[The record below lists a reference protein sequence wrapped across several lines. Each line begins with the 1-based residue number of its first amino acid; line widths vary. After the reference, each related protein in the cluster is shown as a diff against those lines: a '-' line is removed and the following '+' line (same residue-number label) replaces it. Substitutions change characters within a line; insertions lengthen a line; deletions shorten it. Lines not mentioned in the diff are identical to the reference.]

1 MRTGLRII
9 FLACTA
15 GLTSVAGAVNLPP
28 GLAGWEDWVLQGHE
42 FRRCPFFATSMP
54 GEASSHRCAWPEPLT
69 LTVDAHG
76 GAFSQRWLVY
86 ADSWASLPGDLTHWP
101 EDVRINGAAAPVV
114 ARDGMPAVRLG
125 PGTHALSGRF
135 AWEARPEALPIAAE
149 TGIVELTV
157 DGRAVSQPER
167 PNGAVW
173 LGKRRAAEQP
183 AALEVQ
189 VYRLVQDELPVRL
202 VTRIRLQVAGDAR
215 EERFAVVLP
224 AGFTPLALDSALPA
238 RIDADGRLRAQVR
251 AGSWEVAI
259 TARGTGAAGELT
271 RPPVGESGAGR
282 WAREE
287 VWSFQGN
294 DRLRIAAAEGAGAID
309 PVQANVPP
317 EWQGLPAFRMA
328 ADSKLNIVER
338 SRGLANVDD
347 NRLTLNRRIWL
358 DFNHGGFTAV
368 DTIDGTMR
376 KDWRL
381 DMAPP
386 FTLQSARIGADA
398 LLVTEGKEPGVTGV
412 ELRLPDLS
420 LQAVSRTATTRSTLP
435 ATGWQTRLDG
445 VQGTLHLPPGH
456 LLLAVR
462 GADEAPDSWLERW
475 GLWNLFGVLIVV
487 VFTKWLAGN
496 RVAAIAL
503 GALLLMYQALPE
515 QIWLWGNLLAAIAVA
530 GAVPE
535 GRFRR
540 IAGAYRTLSF
550 VSLGVVLLP
559 FLWGQARL
567 ALYPQL
573 EIGAGRGF
581 EEILVTGSR
590 MEIAPPDV
598 PAAMMDMPAPA
609 AESVMEAETGVTSSV
624 GELKKN
630 ERRYG
635 GLNAQQVIQRYAAGT
650 LLQTGPGIPDWHY
663 NSYMFSWSGP
673 VEPDQTVQFIY
684 AGRILLALWRIVGVA
699 LTAIL
704 FFWLLRP
711 TLPGGW
717 RVTGLARNS
726 RGATAA
732 SALLSLTTALAA
744 ALVLAASPGSA
755 FAQSTP
761 DPALLKELQDRLLAP
776 PKCAPSCAEILSARV
791 MARAGVLDVT
801 LEASALAPVAV
812 AVPSASDRWQLESIT
827 VDGKSAVA
835 IARNP
840 DGSLWI
846 PLAPGAHTLQLRG
859 RPAATESLQLVFP
872 QPPRRISVDAQG
884 WTASGITEGRLLSGS
899 LELTRERVLSRATGP
914 LEAAAEFPA
923 FVRVTRYFN
932 LDLDWSLTT
941 TVERIAPQRA
951 AFTVK
956 VPLVT
961 GESVLS
967 EDLEIRDGKIA
978 LVGLGTGEAQ
988 KSWSSGLARSETLE
1002 LASPT
1007 QSDRAEVWSF
1017 TVNPQWNVS
1026 FAGFPAVLPDNL
1038 SGVPWAYL
1046 FYARPGE
1053 KLDLR
1058 ITRPKAVAGQTL
1070 AIDSAA
1076 LEVNVG
1082 TRSAD
1087 HALAFNYRSTQGGRH
1102 TLRLP
1107 ADARVTQVIVDG
1119 AEVPL
1124 RPTGGELPLGL
1135 LPGAHSIGVN
1145 WTTTAGVAFRVRPD
1159 AVELNSPASNV
1170 RTTIRLPEDRWPL
1183 LAFGGGVGPAI
1194 LYWGEV
1200 VVFLIMAWLLGRSQ
1214 YSPLRTHEWLLLGIG
1229 LSTLSWSVLLAV
1241 GVWLFLM
1248 RWREKWDGSSLPRW
1262 QFNAVQ
1268 VLLALFTFFAVSSLV
1283 FSGIRYGL
1291 LAQPDMGVV
1300 GPGSGGNTFAWFM
1313 DQTASA
1319 LPRPSVIS
1327 APMWIYRLLM
1337 FAWAFWIA
1345 VALVRWLRFAWHAW
1359 TAREFWRG
1367 RVIAA
1372 G

>member
-1 MRTGLRII
+1 MRTGLRIVV
-9 FLACTA
+9 LALA
-15 GLTSVAGAVNLPP
+15 VGLTSIATAASLPP
-28 GLAGWEDWVLQGHE
+28 GLAGWEDWVLRGQE
-42 FRRCPFFATSMP
+42 FRRCPFFATSLA
-54 GEASSHRCAWPEPLT
+54 GESSSHRCAWPEPLT
-69 LTVDAHG
+69 LTVDARG

-101 EDVRINGAAAPVV
+101 EDVRIDGKAAPVV
-114 ARDGMPAVRLG
+114 ARDGIPAVRLG
-125 PGTHALSGRF
+125 TGTYVLSGRF
-135 AWEARPEALPIAAE
+135 AWETRPEALPIAAE
-149 TGIVELTV
+149 TGIVKLTV
-157 DGRAVSQPER
+157 DGHNIAQPER

-183 AALEVQ
+183 AAIEVQ

-259 TARGTGAAGELT
+259 TARGTGAAGELA
-271 RPPVGESGAGR
+271 RPPAGESGAGR

-347 NRLTLNRRIWL
+347 NRLTLNRQIWL
-358 DFNHGGFTAV
+358 DFNHDGFTAV
-368 DTIDGTMR
+368 DAIAGTMR
-376 KDWRL
+376 RDWRL
-381 DMAPP
+381 DMAAP
-386 FTLQSARIGADA
+386 FTLQSARIGNDA
-398 LLVTEGKEPGVTGV
+398 LLVTEGKEAGVTGV

-420 LQAVSRTATTRSTLP
+420 LRAVSRTATTRSTMP
-435 ATGWQTRLDG
+435 ATGWQARFDG

-530 GAVPE
+530 AAVPE

-540 IAGAYRTLSF
+540 FTGGYRTLSF
-550 VSLGVVLLP
+550 LGLGVVLLP
-559 FLWGQARL
+559 FLWGQVRL

-573 EIGAGRGF
+573 EVSNVYGLQADSMTADRAGD
-581 EEILVTGSR
+581 EVQSL
-590 MEIAPPDV
+590 PP
-598 PAAMMDMPAPA
+598 MTNMPAPP
-609 AESVMEAETGVTSSV
+609 AEMEITTEGGAISSIEAPKENV
-624 GELKKN
+624 QMSA
-630 ERRYG
+630 
-635 GLNAQQVIQRYAAGT
+635 GLNAQQVIQRYAPGT
-650 LLQTGPGIPDWHY
+650 LLQTGPGIPNWQYDNY
-663 NSYMFSWSGP
+663 SFSWSGP
-673 VEPDQTVQFIY
+673 VEQDQTVQFIY
-684 AGRILLALWRIVGVA
+684 VGRILRALWRIAGVA
-699 LTAIL
+699 LTAVL
-704 FFWLLRP
+704 FFGLLRP
-711 TLPGGW
+711 TLPGDW
-717 RVTGLARNS
+717 QVTGLARNS

-732 SALLSLTTALAA
+732 SAFLSLTVALVGALALAA
-744 ALVLAASPGSA
+744 TPGSA

-761 DPALLKELQDRLLAP
+761 DPALLKELQERLLAP
-776 PKCAPSCAEILSARV
+776 PKCTPSCAEILSAHV
-791 MARAGVLDVT
+791 VARAGVLDVT
-801 LEASALAPVAV
+801 LEASALTPVAV

-840 DGSLWI
+840 DGSMWI
-846 PLAPGAHTLQLRG
+846 PLAPGAHVIQLRG

-872 QPPRRISVDAQG
+872 QPPRRIRVDAEG
-884 WTASGITEGRLLSGS
+884 WTASGITEGRLLSSS
-899 LELTRERVLSRATGP
+899 LELTQERVLSRATGP
-914 LEAAAEFPA
+914 LEAAAEFPP

-956 VPLVT
+956 VPLVA

-967 EDLEIRDGKIA
+967 EDLEVRDGKTA

-988 KSWSSGLARSETLE
+988 KSWSSGLVRSETLE
-1002 LASPT
+1002 LVSPT

-1017 TVNPQWNVS
+1017 TVNPQWNLS
-1026 FAGFPAVLPDNL
+1026 FAGFPAVLPDEL
-1038 SGVPWAYL
+1038 SGAPWAYL

-1053 KLDLR
+1053 KLNLQ
-1058 ITRPKAVAGQTL
+1058 ITRPKAVTGQTL
-1070 AIDSAA
+1070 AIDSVA

-1087 HALAFNYRSTQGGRH
+1087 HALAFTYRSTQGGRH
-1102 TLRLP
+1102 ALRLP
-1107 ADARVTQVIVDG
+1107 ADARVTQVVVDG

-1145 WTTTAGVAFRVRPD
+1145 WTTTAGVAFRVKPD
-1159 AVELNSPASNV
+1159 AVDLNSPASNV

-1183 LAFGGGVGPAI
+1183 LVFGGGVGPAI

-1200 VVFLIMAWLLGRSQ
+1200 VVFLIMAFLLGRSQ

-1229 LSTLSWSVLLAV
+1229 LSTLSWSVLVAV

-1248 RWREKWDGSSLPRW
+1248 RWREKWNGSALPQW

-1268 VLLALFTFFAVSSLV
+1268 LLLALFTFFAVSSLV

-1319 LPRPSVIS
+1319 LPQPSVIS

>member
-1 MRTGLRII
+1 MHRGIRVV
-9 FLACTA
+9 FLACAA

-42 FRRCPFFATSMP
+42 FRRCPFFATSAP
-54 GEASSHRCAWPEPLT
+54 GESSSHRCAWPEPLT
-69 LTVDAHG
+69 LTVDARG
-76 GAFSQRWLVY
+76 GGFSQRWLVY

-114 ARDGMPAVRLG
+114 ARDGVPAVRLG
-125 PGTHALSGRF
+125 PGTHALTGRF
-135 AWEARPEALPIAAE
+135 AWETRPEALPIAAE

-157 DGRAVSQPER
+157 DGRSIVQPER

-189 VYRLVQDELPVRL
+189 VYRLVQDEIPVRL
-202 VTRIRLQVAGDAR
+202 ATRIRLQVAGDAR

-224 AGFTPLALDSALPA
+224 AGFTPLALESALPA

-251 AGSWEVAI
+251 AGSWELEI
-259 TARGTGAAGELT
+259 TARGAGAAGELS
-271 RPPVGESGAGR
+271 RPPVGEPGAGR

-294 DRLRIAAAEGAGAID
+294 DRLRIAAAEGASAID
-309 PVQANVPP
+309 PMQANVPP

-328 ADSKLNIVER
+328 ADSKLEIVER

-347 NRLTLNRRIWL
+347 NRLTLNRQLWL
-358 DFNHGGFTAV
+358 DFNHGGYTAV
-368 DTIDGTMR
+368 DEITGTMR

-381 DMAPP
+381 DMAGP
-386 FTLQSARIGADA
+386 FTLQSARIGTDA
-398 LLVTEGKEPGVTGV
+398 LLITEGKEPGATGV

-420 LQAVSRTATTRSTLP
+420 MQAVSRTATTRSSLP
-435 ATGWQTRLDG
+435 ATGWLTRFDG
-445 VQGTLHLPPGH
+445 VQGLLHLPPGH

-487 VFTKWLAGN
+487 VFTKWHAGN
-496 RVAAIAL
+496 KVAAIAL

-530 GAVPE
+530 AAVPE

-540 IAGAYRTLSF
+540 FAVGYRTLSF
-550 VSLGVVLLP
+550 ITLGIVLLP
-559 FLWGQARL
+559 FLWGQLRL

-573 EIGAGRGF
+573 EVSDWYGIQAGY
-581 EEILVTGSR
+581 VTPGLAR
-590 MEIAPPDV
+590 DEVQNMPPMT
-598 PAAMMDMPAPA
+598 AMPAPA
-609 AESVMEAETGVTSSV
+609 AEMEIKAEGGAISSV
-624 GELKKN
+624 GALREN
-630 ERRYG
+630 VQRSA
-635 GLNAQQVIQRYAAGT
+635 GLNVQQVVQRYAPGT
-650 LLQTGPGIPDWHY
+650 LLQTGPGIPDWRY
-663 NSYMFSWSGP
+663 SSYAFSWSGP
-673 VEPDQTVQFIY
+673 VEREQTVQFIY
-684 AGRILLALWRIVGVA
+684 AGRILFALWRIAGVV

-704 FFWLLRP
+704 FIWLLRP

-717 RVTGLARNS
+717 RVTGISRNS
-726 RGATAA
+726 RGAAA
-732 SALLSLTTALAA
+732 TSVLLSMTSALAA
-744 ALVLAASPGSA
+744 ALVLAAVPA
-755 FAQSTP
+755 TALAQSTP
-761 DPALLKELQDRLLAP
+761 DPALLKELKDRLLAP
-776 PKCAPSCAEILSARV
+776 PKCAPSCAEIMSARV
-791 MARAGVLDVT
+791 VARPGQLDVT

-827 VDGKSAVA
+827 VDGRSAVA
-835 IARNP
+835 IARNA
-840 DGSLWI
+840 DGSMWI
-846 PLAPGAHTLQLRG
+846 PLAPGAHIMQLRG

-872 QPPRRISVDAQG
+872 QPPRRIRVDAQG
-884 WTASGITEGRLLSGS
+884 WTAGGITEGRLLSGS
-899 LELTRERVLSRATGP
+899 LELTRERVMTRAASQ

-941 TVERIAPQRA
+941 TVERVAPQRA
-951 AFTVK
+951 AFTVS

-967 EDLEIRDGKIA
+967 EDIEIRDGKIA

-1002 LASPT
+1002 LASPA
-1007 QSDRAEVWSF
+1007 QSDRTEVWSF
-1017 TVNPQWNVS
+1017 TVNPQWNVG
-1026 FAGFPAVLPDNL
+1026 FDGFPAVLPDNL

-1053 KLDLR
+1053 KLRLR

-1082 TRSAD
+1082 ARSAD
-1087 HALAFNYRSTQGGRH
+1087 HALTFNYRSTQGGRH

-1107 ADARVTQVIVDG
+1107 AEARVTRVVADG

-1124 RPTGGELPLGL
+1124 RPTGGELPLAL

-1145 WTTTAGVAFRVRPD
+1145 WTTPTGVAFRVQPD
-1159 AVELNSPASNV
+1159 AVDLNSPASNV
-1170 RTTIRLPEDRWPL
+1170 RTTMHLPQDRWPL
-1183 LAFGGGVGPAI
+1183 LVSGGGVGPAI

-1229 LSTLSWSVLLAV
+1229 LSTLSWSVLVAV
-1241 GVWLFLM
+1241 GAWLFVM
-1248 RWREKWDGSSLPRW
+1248 RWREKWDGSALPRW
-1262 QFNAVQ
+1262 QFNSVQ
-1268 VLLALFTFFAVSSLV
+1268 VLLALFTFSSVSSLV

-1300 GPGSGGNTFAWFM
+1300 GPGSGGDTFSWFM

-1319 LPRPSVIS
+1319 LPQPSVIS

-1345 VALVRWLRFAWHAW
+1345 VALVRWLRFAWRAW
-1359 TAREFWRG
+1359 SAREFWRG